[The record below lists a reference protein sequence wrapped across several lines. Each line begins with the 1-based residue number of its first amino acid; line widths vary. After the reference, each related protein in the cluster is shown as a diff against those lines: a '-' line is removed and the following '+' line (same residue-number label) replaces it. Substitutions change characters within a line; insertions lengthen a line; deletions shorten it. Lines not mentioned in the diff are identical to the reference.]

1 MELDPSKPIPP
12 SLDKAICHVISIKMK
27 QSTKLNNSPAINV
40 SPSASATKRNPDS
53 FEKNSIQSNEANYC
67 NRMKQSTDII
77 KLIPG
82 DSPDAFAAQTAAVAK
97 SVDEEM
103 RENIMNRVNS
113 NTTIHANYYII
124 IILTSINQCYI
135 ICCESCE
142 CACMTF
148 TLSLIFIS
156 S

>member
-67 NRMKQSTDII
+67 NRTKQSTDIV

-82 DSPDAFAAQTAAVAK
+82 DSPDAFAAQTAAGAK

-113 NTTIHANYYII
+113 NTTIPANY
-124 IILTSINQCYI
+124 
-135 ICCESCE
+135 
-142 CACMTF
+142 
-148 TLSLIFIS
+148 
-156 S
+156 